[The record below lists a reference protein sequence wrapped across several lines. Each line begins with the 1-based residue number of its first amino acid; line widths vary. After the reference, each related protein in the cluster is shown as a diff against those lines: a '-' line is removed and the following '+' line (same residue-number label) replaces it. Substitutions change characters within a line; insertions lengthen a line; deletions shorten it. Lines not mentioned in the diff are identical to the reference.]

1 MRNIATLA
9 LLCCLAAAPA
19 AARDGGLQLLAPDPL
34 EVTPGI
40 QHDAQDDSAYASE
53 TGFLTRRSLESA
65 QWADTLVLQSLAAYE
80 AEIVSGSGFAAGPP
94 AGSLHRS
101 LFDPPKIGP
110 ARPDAGVGAYGSVSV
125 AGVTLPAPPRQGS
138 PHQ

>member
-9 LLCCLAAAPA
+9 PLCCLAAAPA

-80 AEIVSGSGFAAGPP
+80 AEIVSGSGFAAG
-94 AGSLHRS
+94 
-101 LFDPPKIGP
+101 KIG
-110 ARPDAGVGAYGSVSV
+110 RPSCRERGGQYG
-125 AGVTLPAPPRQGS
+125 
-138 PHQ
+138 